1 MPKPATYAISQQA
14 PRGWT
19 YPLVGAILFLHLPLL
34 VKLAQRLWA
43 TDHYQFFP
51 LVVGGAGYF
60 VYQHTKGYLAIP
72 GSRLWRL
79 LLTANSLLLLTLA
92 ILLNSPWLG
101 GVSLMIS
108 LWSIAYIIGG
118 RELFRRVRPAWLAL
132 WLTIPLPL
140 GLDVQLIQM
149 LQRVATQW
157 ASGLLDLIGIR
168 HVVSG
173 VLLELPE
180 KTFLVE
186 EACSGIHSL
195 FAALSCTVFYLVYTQ
210 RHFVRSAML
219 IASTVFWVLVTN
231 VGRVTTVTILGSRWN
246 LPVTEGLTHALLGT
260 VFFAAC
266 LGLILSTDRLL
277 LFCLPLR
284 TNSALAEQDL
294 PRLSWRRLLGLK
306 RHKKRAGSSAVTT
319 DALPTVASTKVSGNP
334 SQVSE
339 QPSPR
344 PPQPVRRPEAMVVV
358 VVCSLLLL
366 FQFVRPS
373 PQAVAGDDRLRIE
386 SLRSATVED
395 LPEQVNGWERQGFES
410 LTRDANDPNGQYTR
424 IWRYGKGN
432 RVVAVSIDG
441 PFVGWHNLAGCLEGQ
456 GWSIKSTEHYDYR
469 DIGDDLSGGFSA
481 MEIQKSLQQHAYV
494 LFAIFD
500 EQHRPLAPAETYVQ
514 FRAVRRFPKVS
525 ELFKQVIG
533 RTPEGLA
540 ADDSQTYQVLLF
552 AEGLTL
558 PNDRDRDELRNLFH
572 GLRRRI
578 TTDVEPSTR
587 LPEN

>member
-1 MPKPATYAISQQA
+1 MLKPANRTHLQQTYVMW
-14 PRGWT
+14 P
-19 YPLVGAILFLHLPLL
+19 YLLVVAILVAHLPLL

-51 LVVGGAGYF
+51 LVLVGASYF
-60 VYQHTKGYLAIP
+60 AYQHTKGFHRVP
-72 GSRLWRL
+72 GHQRWRL
-79 LLTANSLLLLTLA
+79 LLTANSLLILTLA
-92 ILLNSPWLG
+92 VLLNSPWLG
-101 GVSLMIS
+101 SISLMIS
-108 LWSIAYIIGG
+108 LWSIAYILGG

-132 WLTIPLPL
+132 WLTVPLPL

-149 LQRVATQW
+149 LQRLATQW
-157 ASGLLDLIGIR
+157 ASGLLDLFGIR

-195 FAALSCTVFYLVYTQ
+195 FAALSCTAFYLVYTG
-210 RHFVRSAML
+210 RHFVRSVLL
-219 IASTVFWVLVTN
+219 ILSTVFWVLVAN
-231 VGRVTTVTILGSRWN
+231 VGRVTTVTILGSRWDV
-246 LPVTEGLTHALLGT
+246 PVTEGLAHAVLGT

-277 LFCLPLR
+277 LFCLPIR
-284 TNSALAEQDL
+284 TESAFDEQD
-294 PRLSWRRLLGLK
+294 RTRFSWRRLLGWNL
-306 RHKKRAGSSAVTT
+306 RKKREGSSAVTT
-319 DALPTVASTKVSGNP
+319 GARHTAASGEIPGNP
-334 SQVSE
+334 VQASE
-339 QPSPR
+339 QPRPK
-344 PPQPVRRPEAMVVV
+344 PPQPVRRSEATVVV
-358 VVCSLLLL
+358 LVCSLLLL
-366 FQFVRPS
+366 FQFVRPAR
-373 PQAVAGDDRLRIE
+373 QAVANDDLLRIE

-395 LPEQVNGWERQGFES
+395 FPEQVNGWERQGFES
-410 LTRDANDPNGQYTR
+410 LIRDASDPNGQYTKV
-424 IWRYGKGN
+424 WRYGKGD
-432 RVVAVSIDG
+432 RVAAISIDG

-456 GWSIKSTEHYDYR
+456 GWSISSTEHYNYR
-469 DIGDDLSGGFSA
+469 DIGDDLPGGFSA
-481 MEIQKSLQQHAYV
+481 MEIQKSLRQYAYV
-494 LFAIFD
+494 LFAVFD

-525 ELFKQVIG
+525 ELFKQVMG

-558 PNDRDRDELRNLFH
+558 PNDQDRDELRNLFH
-572 GLRRRI
+572 ELRRRI
-578 TTDVEPSTR
+578 TTDVQPPTR